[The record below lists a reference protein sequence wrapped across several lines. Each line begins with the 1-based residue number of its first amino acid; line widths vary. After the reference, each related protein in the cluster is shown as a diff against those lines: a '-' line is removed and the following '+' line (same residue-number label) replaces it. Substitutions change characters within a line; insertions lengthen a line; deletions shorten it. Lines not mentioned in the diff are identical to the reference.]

1 MNTWFSWRLSAF
13 SRVALTCISVIL
25 SPAATAG
32 STPQGS
38 TPAALYQSYCSV
50 CHGDQGNGQSRAR
63 ASLNPPPVDFTQ
75 AGLRATLTRERM
87 ILGVREGRPGTAMV
101 GWKTQLND
109 AQIASVVD
117 YVRDKFMERAEPPTK
132 VPAKPPTAA
141 PSGAAAAVANARPAP
156 VPALLKG
163 DKTLGGTLYDNNCVA
178 CHGKAGD
185 GNGPRAYFISPK
197 PRSFVSAES
206 RAVFTR
212 PVLVNSIAQGK
223 RGTEM
228 PSWDKVLSAQ
238 EIANIAEYVFQQFIS
253 TDSTTG
259 TSARK

>member
-1 MNTWFSWRLSAF
+1 MNTWFTSRLGVF
-13 SRVALTCISVIL
+13 LRMALTCVSAL
-25 SPAATAG
+25 MPLAAVAG
-32 STPQGS
+32 SAPKET

-50 CHGDQGNGQSRAR
+50 CHGEQGNAQSRAR
-63 ASLNPPPVDFTQ
+63 ASLNPPPVDFSQ
-75 AGLRATLTRERM
+75 AGLGTTLTRERM

-109 AQIASVVD
+109 AQIAGVVD
-117 YVRDKFMERAEPPTK
+117 YVRDKFMERAEPQTK
-132 VPAKPPTAA
+132 ASAKPP
-141 PSGAAAAVANARPAP
+141 AAAAASATAALPDGRPAP
-156 VPALLKG
+156 VPAALKG
-163 DKTLGGTLYDNNCVA
+163 DKTIGSLLYGNNCVA

-185 GNGPRAYFISPK
+185 GNGPRAYFISPR

-253 TDSTTG
+253 PDNTAG